1 LIFFIQPSIVEIIM
15 SLFFKI
21 GLPWA
26 ISLGIVFFVGLE
38 LGSDSDPF
46 SGNTLPSNSTEND
59 LPKNTLNKK
68 EAPQQLK
75 SSGNNTLNQVAKSEG
90 ESPQIIYSPPLPPNL
105 RKIMEDG
112 SMVEKMG
119 AYMDALRGMD
129 KDTLGLVVDAFEAL
143 PKGYGR
149 HLEMK
154 LLMRSWADF
163 DPIAAL
169 QYAENSLDEKSERR
183 FAMTEV
189 LAGWA
194 SQDSGAAIRWV
205 KQHQAENPDSKQS
218 ANLMVGVVKG
228 LAENDLSSADS
239 FFKSLPDGSAKWQA
253 STFLA
258 QEYVKLG
265 TEEAIQW
272 AEQFPD
278 EDERMKVTILGQ
290 IGSKLAQSD
299 IVGTASW
306 AESMPVNQASE
317 QVMNNL
323 LSRWSSKNPQEA
335 ADWASKLENSE
346 KKVQAMK
353 SLTNKWSM
361 RDPVAT
367 ASWLNTFPPS
377 AELDPVV
384 GEFVNR
390 ISSRD
395 PEGAVGWASSIL
407 DENQKQQAIGQAL
420 RAWDRKDPEQAN
432 AWRIQNGIEPVSSN

>member
-1 LIFFIQPSIVEIIM
+1 M

-38 LGSDSDPF
+38 LGSDPDPF
-46 SGNTLPSNSTEND
+46 SGNTLPLNSNEND
-59 LPKNTLNKK
+59 HPKNAFHNNEASKKLN
-68 EAPQQLK
+68 
-75 SSGNNTLNQVAKSEG
+75 SSGNNTLNQIAELG
-90 ESPQIIYSPPLPPNL
+90 NGYPQVTYSPPLPPNL

-119 AYMDALRGMD
+119 AYMDALRSMD
-129 KDTLGLVVDAFEAL
+129 ENTLGLVVDAFEAL

-154 LLMRSWADF
+154 LLMRSWANF
-163 DPIAAL
+163 DPIGAL

-194 SQDSGAAIRWV
+194 SVDSRAAISWV
-205 KQHQAENPDSKQS
+205 KQNQEENPDSKQS
-218 ANLMVGVVKG
+218 GNLMVGVVKG

-239 FFKSLPDGSAKWQA
+239 FFQTLPEGSAKWQA

-265 TEEAIQW
+265 TEEAILW
-272 AEQFPD
+272 AEKFPE

-290 IGSKLAQSD
+290 IGSKLAQID
-299 IVGTASW
+299 LEGTALW
-306 AESMPVNQASE
+306 AESMPVGKASE
-317 QVMNNL
+317 QVMDNL
-323 LSRWSSKNPQEA
+323 LSRWTSKNPMEA
-335 ADWASKLENSE
+335 ANWASQLGDSE
-346 KKVQAMK
+346 KKIQAMK

-367 ASWLNTFPPS
+367 GSWLNTFPPS
-377 AELDPVV
+377 PELDPVV

-407 DENQKQQAIGQAL
+407 DKEQKQNAIGQAL
-420 RAWDRKDPEQAN
+420 RAWDRKDPKQAN
-432 AWRIQNGIEPVSSN
+432 AWRMQNGIEPISID

>member
-1 LIFFIQPSIVEIIM
+1 M

-38 LGSDSDPF
+38 LGSNSDPF
-46 SGNTLPSNSTEND
+46 SGNTLPLNSNENHH
-59 LPKNTLNKK
+59 PNNAFHYN
-68 EAPQQLK
+68 EAPKQLK
-75 SSGNNTLNQVAKSEG
+75 PSHNNTLNQIAELG
-90 ESPQIIYSPPLPPNL
+90 NGYPQVTYSPPLPPNL

-119 AYMDALRGMD
+119 AYMDALRSMD
-129 KDTLGLVVDAFEAL
+129 ENTLGLVVDAFEAL

-154 LLMRSWADF
+154 LLMRSWANF
-163 DPIAAL
+163 DPIEAL

-194 SQDSGAAIRWV
+194 SVDSRAAINWV
-205 KQHQAENPDSKQS
+205 KQNQEENPDSKQS
-218 ANLMVGVVKG
+218 GNLMVGVVKG

-239 FFKSLPDGSAKWQA
+239 FFQNLPEGSAKWQA

-265 TEEAIQW
+265 TEEAILW
-272 AEQFPD
+272 AEKFPE

-290 IGSKLAQSD
+290 IGSKLAQID
-299 IVGTASW
+299 LEGTALW
-306 AESMPVNQASE
+306 AESMPVGKASE
-317 QVMNNL
+317 QVMDNL
-323 LSRWSSKNPQEA
+323 LSRWTSKNPMEA
-335 ADWASKLENSE
+335 ANWASQLGDSE
-346 KKVQAMK
+346 KKIQAMK

-367 ASWLNTFPPS
+367 GSWLNTFPPS

-407 DENQKQQAIGQAL
+407 DKEQKQNAIWQAL

-432 AWRIQNGIEPVSSN
+432 AWRIQNGIEPISID

>member
-1 LIFFIQPSIVEIIM
+1 M

-26 ISLGIVFFVGLE
+26 ISLGIIFFVGLE
-38 LGSDSDPF
+38 LGSDPDPF
-46 SGNTLPSNSTEND
+46 SGNTLPLNSNEND
-59 LPKNTLNKK
+59 YPKNAFHNNEASKKLN
-68 EAPQQLK
+68 
-75 SSGNNTLNQVAKSEG
+75 SSGNNTLNQIAELG
-90 ESPQIIYSPPLPPNL
+90 NGYPQVNYSPPLPPNL

-119 AYMDALRGMD
+119 AYMDALRSMD
-129 KDTLGLVVDAFEAL
+129 ENTLGLVVDAFEAL

-154 LLMRSWADF
+154 LLMRSWANF
-163 DPIAAL
+163 DPIGAL

-194 SQDSGAAIRWV
+194 SVDSRSAISWV
-205 KQHQAENPDSKQS
+205 KQNQEENPDSKQS
-218 ANLMVGVVKG
+218 GNLMVGVVKG

-239 FFKSLPDGSAKWQA
+239 FFQTLPEGSAKWQA

-265 TEEAIQW
+265 TEEAILW
-272 AEQFPD
+272 AEKFPE

-290 IGSKLAQSD
+290 IGSKLAQID
-299 IVGTASW
+299 LEGTALW
-306 AESMPVNQASE
+306 AESMPVGKASE
-317 QVMNNL
+317 QVMDNL
-323 LSRWSSKNPQEA
+323 LSRWTSKNPMEA
-335 ADWASKLENSE
+335 ANWASQLGDSE
-346 KKVQAMK
+346 KKIQAMK

-367 ASWLNTFPPS
+367 GSWLNTFPPS
-377 AELDPVV
+377 PELDPVV

-407 DENQKQQAIGQAL
+407 DKEQKQNAIGQAL
-420 RAWDRKDPEQAN
+420 RAWDRKDPKQAN
-432 AWRIQNGIEPVSSN
+432 AWRMQNGIEPISID

>member
-1 LIFFIQPSIVEIIM
+1 M

-26 ISLGIVFFVGLE
+26 ISLGIIFFVGLE
-38 LGSDSDPF
+38 LGSDPDPF
-46 SGNTLPSNSTEND
+46 SGNTLPLNSNEND
-59 LPKNTLNKK
+59 YPKNAFHNNEASKKLN
-68 EAPQQLK
+68 
-75 SSGNNTLNQVAKSEG
+75 SSGNNTLNQIAELG
-90 ESPQIIYSPPLPPNL
+90 NGYPQVTYSPPLPPNL

-119 AYMDALRGMD
+119 AYMDALRSMD
-129 KDTLGLVVDAFEAL
+129 ENTLGLVVDAFEAL

-154 LLMRSWADF
+154 LLMRSWANF
-163 DPIAAL
+163 DPIGAL

-194 SQDSGAAIRWV
+194 SLDSRAAISWV
-205 KQHQAENPDSKQS
+205 KQNQEENPDSKQS
-218 ANLMVGVVKG
+218 GNLMVGVVKG

-239 FFKSLPDGSAKWQA
+239 FFQTLPEGSAKWQA

-265 TEEAIQW
+265 TEEAILW
-272 AEQFPD
+272 AEKFPE

-290 IGSKLAQSD
+290 IGSKLAQID
-299 IVGTASW
+299 LEGTALW
-306 AESMPVNQASE
+306 AESMPVGKASE
-317 QVMNNL
+317 QVMDNL
-323 LSRWSSKNPQEA
+323 LSRWTSKNPMEA
-335 ADWASKLENSE
+335 ANWASQLGDSE
-346 KKVQAMK
+346 KKIQAMK

-367 ASWLNTFPPS
+367 GSWLNTFPPS
-377 AELDPVV
+377 PELDPVV

-407 DENQKQQAIGQAL
+407 DKEQKQNAIGQAL
-420 RAWDRKDPEQAN
+420 RAWDRKDPKQAN
-432 AWRIQNGIEPVSSN
+432 AWRMQNGIEPISID

>member
-1 LIFFIQPSIVEIIM
+1 M

-26 ISLGIVFFVGLE
+26 ISLGIIFFVGLE
-38 LGSDSDPF
+38 LGSDPDPF
-46 SGNTLPSNSTEND
+46 SGNTLPLNPNGND
-59 LPKNTLNKK
+59 HPKNAFHSNEASKKLN
-68 EAPQQLK
+68 
-75 SSGNNTLNQVAKSEG
+75 SSGNNTLNQIAELG
-90 ESPQIIYSPPLPPNL
+90 NGYPQVTYSPPLPPNL

-119 AYMDALRGMD
+119 AYMDALRSMD
-129 KDTLGLVVDAFEAL
+129 ENTLGLVVDAFEAL

-154 LLMRSWADF
+154 LLMRSWANF
-163 DPIAAL
+163 DPIGAL

-194 SQDSGAAIRWV
+194 SLDSRAAISWV
-205 KQHQAENPDSKQS
+205 KQNQEENPDSKQS
-218 ANLMVGVVKG
+218 GNLMVGVVKG

-239 FFKSLPDGSAKWQA
+239 FFQTLPEGSAKWQA

-265 TEEAIQW
+265 TEEAILW
-272 AEQFPD
+272 AEKFPE

-290 IGSKLAQSD
+290 IGSKLAQID
-299 IVGTASW
+299 LEGTALW
-306 AESMPVNQASE
+306 AESMPVGKASE
-317 QVMNNL
+317 QVMDNL
-323 LSRWSSKNPQEA
+323 LSRWTSKNPMEA
-335 ADWASKLENSE
+335 ANWASQLGDSE
-346 KKVQAMK
+346 KKIQAMK

-367 ASWLNTFPPS
+367 GSWLNTFPPS
-377 AELDPVV
+377 PELDPVV

-407 DENQKQQAIGQAL
+407 DKEQKQNAIGQAL
-420 RAWDRKDPEQAN
+420 RAWDRKDPKQAN
-432 AWRIQNGIEPVSSN
+432 AWRMQNGIEPISID